1 MKGRDIIQNPYTEVS
16 YSSSIPLDIFTDTS
30 SITVRTRVCGDVN
43 VVASGFIPVFNFMPL
58 QPTISVFVGETVP
71 CGETKGI
78 DMAVDWVKWFTA
90 RSSHKFSI
98 RIFSDSL
105 PSLQKI
111 RSCINYVNHLQ
122 NPNNMDNSD
131 FNVDVHDKFAM
142 YAQSIA
148 LNIVSS
154 GLDISLIYTPGHVP
168 VYDIQMFKTQARKF
182 IEKFVGNNNR
192 VSPAK
197 SKDLEILAN
206 YNGCYYM
213 GVYNTQVD
221 LMTRNYLFQF
231 RPFIETDVRALA
243 DRGYFNQVDYS
254 IKQWPF
260 NPNLF
265 ANQNLIV
272 SNNMPQMPMITPQT
286 HPGCFAPQY

>member
-1 MKGRDIIQNPYTEVS
+1 MKGRDIIQNPYTEVC
-16 YSSSIPLDIFTDTS
+16 YSNSIPLDIFTDTS
-30 SITVRTRVCGDVN
+30 SITVKTRLGGDIN

-58 QPTISVFVGETVP
+58 QPTITTFVGETVP

-78 DMAVDWVKWFTA
+78 DMAIDWVKWFTS

-111 RSCINYVNHLQ
+111 SQGLNYVNHLQ

-131 FNVDVHDKFAM
+131 FKVNVHDKFAM
-142 YAQSIA
+142 YSEAIA

-168 VYDIQMFKTQARKF
+168 VYDNQLFKKQARKF
-182 IEKFVGNNNR
+182 IDKFIDNNNR
-192 VSPAK
+192 FTSFKPK
-197 SKDLEILAN
+197 NIDILAN
-206 YNGCYYM
+206 FNGCYYM

-231 RPFIETDVRALA
+231 RPFIEADVRALA
-243 DRGYFNQVDYS
+243 DQGYFNQADYS
-254 IKQWPF
+254 VKQWPF

-265 ANQNLIV
+265 ASQQLMV
-272 SNNMPQMPMITPQT
+272 ANNTPQLPVITPQT
-286 HPGCFAPQY
+286 NPGCFAPQY